1 MDWANLLTICRA
13 QAGQAVSLRTLL
25 RMLEGSE
32 TSDADGEWTNVVEA
46 ELNDVTEGESL
57 W

>member
-1 MDWANLLTICRA
+1 
-13 QAGQAVSLRTLL
+13 
-25 RMLEGSE
+25 MLEGSE
-32 TSDADGEWTNVVEA
+32 TSDADGEWKDDVEA